1 MFDDL
6 VVSSANPKR
15 TNNSWTVALSAIIQ
29 ACLLGILIL
38 IPLIYTEALP
48 KTLLTTFLVP
58 PPPPPPPP
66 PPAAAI
72 QRIVKPIVRLI
83 HNGQMM
89 APTVV
94 PKKVQMIKEEEM
106 PPDVGAVGVVG
117 GVPGGVPGGQAGGVL
132 GGIIGGSGSG
142 MPPPP
147 KATPSR
153 IRVGGNVAAAKLV
166 RQVTPLYPP
175 IAKTAHIS
183 GTVMLHAVIAKD
195 GTIQELT
202 YVSGPPLLM
211 KNAMDAVRQWKYQPT
226 LLNGEPVEVDTTI
239 SVVFTLGGSV
249 PPSSAS
255 GAPAAPAAA
264 PPIAIDPQLKTD
276 ILHFLDV
283 THAVDRA
290 QTAAR
295 AAFETLRPQLLAA
308 MPNTPN

>member
-6 VVSSANPKR
+6 VVSSANPTK
-15 TNNSWTVALSAIIQ
+15 TNNSWTVAVSAIIQ

-48 KTLLTTFLVP
+48 KQLLTTFLVP

-66 PPAAAI
+66 PPAAAV
-72 QRIVKPIVRLI
+72 QRIVKPVVRLI

-94 PKKVQMIKEEEM
+94 PKKVAMIKEEEM

-132 GGIIGGSGSG
+132 GGIIGGSGGG

-211 KNAMDAVRQWKYQPT
+211 KNAMDAVRQWRYSPT

-239 SVVFTLGGSV
+239 SVVFTLGG
-249 PPSSAS
+249 
-255 GAPAAPAAA
+255 
-264 PPIAIDPQLKTD
+264 
-276 ILHFLDV
+276 
-283 THAVDRA
+283 
-290 QTAAR
+290 
-295 AAFETLRPQLLAA
+295 
-308 MPNTPN
+308 